1 MSGDVFGRPARNEM
15 SQTGE
20 PMVAQP
26 YGNGDGD
33 LVAQPA
39 APGIR
44 STHIGDGDLRSW
56 PGSWGRAV
64 LVATVGGLLGLCGCA
79 NNKPGS
85 TGLHPDATM
94 ADGSANG
101 CAVDCTSKGQ
111 ACSFGRCTSSA
122 CQLAELTSNTAVGC
136 LFYTLQA
143 DNVTA
148 DEAAGTTFLV
158 TGQGPDPVNV
168 ELQQWTS
175 NDGPPAWTAVATA
188 SIAGGGASARLP
200 ISAAEVTAT
209 GLSPQAA
216 LRISSDRPV
225 TVAEIESDDLAV
237 PATSSGGTMILPLQA
252 LGTDYRAVA
261 YPQQTS
267 PDVEDTV
274 GSRGGAARV
283 IVVGTH
289 AGTQVTLTPVGSATG
304 AADGGAGA
312 DGGASTVV
320 LGDGD
325 VYQIYTGAEGEDL
338 TGMHIS
344 SSGGPVAIFSG
355 NISTSYGSQV
365 VGINSAD
372 MAHEQMPPTPAWST
386 SYVAAALAPQQSI
399 GCTSFFGPEGGSLWR
414 VVAAKDGTQVTL
426 SGPAIASPVQLTLAA
441 GEARTFVEVGNFA
454 VEATLPV
461 LVTQGIDCEPSLSLA
476 IAVGGG
482 QLYTDLPFAVPP
494 GFDLLLG
501 IVRHAGVEVDLD
513 EVDLG
518 DAPFEAVNADY
529 EVAAVPL
536 PACAPTDGSGVCTH
550 RLKSK
555 LGVGMSLRG
564 MDVRSSY
571 VLTVPVLV
579 RCDPTTGSCIS

>member
-1 MSGDVFGRPARNEM
+1 MSDDVFGRPARNEM
-15 SQTGE
+15 SETGE
-20 PMVAQP
+20 PTVAQP
-26 YGNGDGD
+26 CGNGKSDT
-33 LVAQPA
+33 VAQPA
-39 APGIR
+39 AIRGAR
-44 STHIGDGDLRSW
+44 STHIG
-56 PGSWGRAV
+56 PGGHSGGRTA
-64 LVATVGGLLGLCGCA
+64 LAALIVGVLGLIGCA
-79 NNKPGS
+79 NNTAVIG
-85 TGLHPDATM
+85 GLHPDATS
-94 ADGSANG
+94 DGPPSV
-101 CAVDCTSKGQ
+101 CPVDCAAKGQ
-111 ACSFGRCTSSA
+111 VCSFGRCTSSA
-122 CQLAELTSNTAVGC
+122 CASAELTTNTAVGC

-175 NDGPPAWTAVATA
+175 NGGPPAWTAIATA

-225 TVAEIESDDLAV
+225 TVAEVESDDLSV

-261 YPQQTS
+261 YRQQTS
-267 PDVEDTV
+267 PDVENTM

-289 AGTQVTLTPVGSATG
+289 ADTQVTFTPVGSGLG

-312 DGGASTVV
+312 DAGTSTVV

-325 VYQIYTGAEGEDL
+325 VYQLYTGAEGEDL
-338 TGMHIS
+338 TGLHIS
-344 SSGGPVAIFSG
+344 SSGAPVAVFSG

-372 MAHEQMPPTPAWST
+372 MAHEQMPPVPAWST
-386 SYVAAALAPQQSI
+386 SYVAAALTPQQSI
-399 GCTSFFGPEGGSLWR
+399 GCTSFFGAAGGSLWR
-414 VVAAKDGTQVTL
+414 VVAAKDGTVVTL
-426 SGPAIASPVQLTLAA
+426 SGPAIGPSTMKIPLDA
-441 GEARTFVEVGNFA
+441 GQAESFVEVGSFA
-454 VEATLPV
+454 IDANLPV

-482 QLYTDLPFAVPP
+482 AQLYKDLPFAVPS

-501 IVRHAGVEVDLD
+501 IVRHTGVEVDLD
-513 EVDLG
+513 GVDLG
-518 DAPFEAVNADY
+518 DAPFEAVSADY

-536 PACAPTDGSGVCTH
+536 AACAPTDGSGVCTH
-550 RLKSK
+550 RLQSK

-564 MDVRSSY
+564 MDVQSSY
-571 VLTVPVLV
+571 VLTAPVLV
-579 RCDPTTGSCIS
+579 RCDPMTGSCLS

>member
-1 MSGDVFGRPARNEM
+1 MSDDVFGGPARDEM
-15 SQTGE
+15 SETGE

-26 YGNGDGD
+26 RGNAEGDR
-33 LVAQPA
+33 VAQPA
-39 APGIR
+39 ATPGAR
-44 STHIGDGDLRSW
+44 STHIGPGDYSC
-56 PGSWGRAV
+56 GRTAFAAV
-64 LVATVGGLLGLCGCA
+64 IAGLLGLMSCA
-79 NNKPGS
+79 NNTVVIS
-85 TGLHPDATM
+85 GLHPDATT
-94 ADGSANG
+94 DGSPSG
-101 CAVDCTSKGQ
+101 CPVDCAAKGQ

-122 CQLAELTSNTAVGC
+122 CASAELTSNTPVGC

-158 TGQGPDPVNV
+158 TSQGPDPANV

-175 NDGPPAWTAVATA
+175 DGGPPAWTAIATA

-225 TVAEIESDDLAV
+225 TVAEVESDDLTV

-261 YPQQTS
+261 YRQQTS
-267 PDVEDTV
+267 PDVENAL

-289 AGTQVTLTPVGSATG
+289 ADTQVTLTPGG
-304 AADGGAGA
+304 AAPDAGA
-312 DGGASTVV
+312 FTVV

-344 SSGGPVAIFSG
+344 SSGAPVAVFSG

-372 MAHEQMPPTPAWST
+372 MAYEQMPPVPAWST
-386 SYVAAALAPQQSI
+386 SYVAAALTPQQSI
-399 GCTSFFGPEGGSLWR
+399 GCTSFFGAAGGSLWR
-414 VVAAKDGTQVTL
+414 VVAAKDGTVVTL
-426 SGPAIASPVQLTLAA
+426 SGPAIGPSTTKISLDAGAS
-441 GEARTFVEVGNFA
+441 ESFVEVGSFA
-454 VEATLPV
+454 VDANLPV

-482 QLYTDLPFAVPP
+482 AQLYKDLPFAVPP

-501 IVRHAGVEVDLD
+501 IVRHTGAEVDLD
-513 EVDLG
+513 GVDLG
-518 DAPFEAVNADY
+518 DAPFEAVSADY

-536 PACAPTDGSGVCTH
+536 AACAPTDGSGVCTH
-550 RLKSK
+550 RLQSK

-571 VLTVPVLV
+571 VLTAPVLI
-579 RCDPTTGSCIS
+579 RCDPMTGSCLS